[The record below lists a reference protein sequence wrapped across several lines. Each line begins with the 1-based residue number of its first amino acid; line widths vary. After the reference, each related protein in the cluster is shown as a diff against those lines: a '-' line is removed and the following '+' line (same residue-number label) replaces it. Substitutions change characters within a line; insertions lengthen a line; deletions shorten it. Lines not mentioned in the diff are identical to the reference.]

1 MVYPPGTSKLYHDAG
16 AQILSWLE
24 DESIAF
30 NYHSGGA
37 TPSTFTRFPALGAE
51 FVILSTSKDRQG
63 RTFVSSMEGVTLPFY
78 GVQFHPEKVLYER
91 GLAKHGGSWPY
102 EDISHTPHA
111 VAYSQF
117 MANFFVREARKNRH
131 AYTQGIK
138 ASIYQYAYTQGSK
151 ASIYQH
157 AYTQGI
163 KASIYQYV
171 NMNVRFHQN
180 GAQKT

>member
-1 MVYPPGTSKLYHDAG
+1 
-16 AQILSWLE
+16 
-24 DESIAF
+24 
-30 NYHSGGA
+30 
-37 TPSTFTRFPALGAE
+37 
-51 FVILSTSKDRQG
+51 
-63 RTFVSSMEGVTLPFY
+63 MEGVTLPFY

-111 VAYSQF
+111 EAYSQF

-131 AYTQGIK
+131 AYTQGINASIYQNEYTQGIK